1 MYDTPHLFR
10 ALRLAN
16 TVLFATAV
24 ALALDHSVAS
34 ALSRFDRAPHWTSDS
49 RALMVVD
56 KTGDPGWHKATR
68 HAVDTWNTAAA
79 GTDLRLTWTTGAGSC
94 DPNAGGIAFCR
105 TTYAA
110 LADDSPLGR
119 QGVARL
125 ELGPDRSQAHIAGTA
140 VLVCSDCRIGS
151 TRRRVVAAHEL
162 GHALGLGHSL
172 RFSSVMFHMGG
183 PDVPDARDTFNL
195 RALYAHVDEPDR
207 CGFFNARVGPL
218 CF

>member
-1 MYDTPHLFR
+1 MNDKPRLFR

-16 TVLFATAV
+16 IILFTTAM

-34 ALSRFDRAPHWTSDS
+34 ALTRFDRAPHWPSDS
-49 RALMVVD
+49 RVLMVD
-56 KTGDPGWHKATR
+56 DRTGDPIWHEATR
-68 HAVDTWNTAAA
+68 HAVDTWNAAA
-79 GTDLRLTWTTGAGSC
+79 VGTDLRLTWAMGTGPCEPG
-94 DPNAGGIAFCR
+94 AGGIAFCR

-110 LADDSPLGR
+110 LADDSPLSR
-119 QGVARL
+119 QGVARI
-125 ELGPDRSQAHIAGTA
+125 ELGSDRRQAHIAGSS
-140 VLVCSDCRIGS
+140 VLVCSDCRMGP

-172 RFSSVMFHMGG
+172 RLTSVMFHTGG
-183 PDVPDARDTFNL
+183 PDVPDARDTADF

-207 CGFFNARVGPL
+207 CGFFNARLGPL